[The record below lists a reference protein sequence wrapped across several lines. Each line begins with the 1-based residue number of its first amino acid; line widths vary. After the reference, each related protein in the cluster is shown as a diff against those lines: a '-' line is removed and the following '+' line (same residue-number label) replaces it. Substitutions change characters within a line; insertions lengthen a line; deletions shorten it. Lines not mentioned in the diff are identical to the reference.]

1 MLRKLAIVLAIVI
14 VVFLI
19 VVAMQPDDYRIS
31 RSKTIAAPPA
41 AAFAQAN
48 DFHNWAAWSAW
59 DKIDPNMK
67 RTYEGSPSGVG
78 AVYKWSGNDEIGE
91 GKMTITES
99 KPNELVRVK
108 LEFFKP
114 MEGQAMADMTFK
126 SEGAGTLATWE
137 MYGKNNFLGKA
148 FHLCI
153 DMDKMIGGKYD
164 ESLTALKSVV
174 ETGTKPV
181 DTTKPTPSATAK

>member
-1 MLRKLAIVLAIVI
+1 MLRKLAIVLAVLI
-14 VVFLI
+14 VVFL
-19 VVAMQPDDYRIS
+19 VSVAIQPDEYRIS
-31 RSKTIAAPPA
+31 RSASIAAPPDA
-41 AAFAQAN
+41 VFAETN
-48 DFHNWAAWSAW
+48 DLHKWAAWSAW
-59 DKIDPNMK
+59 DKIDPAMV
-67 RTYEGSPSGVG
+67 RTYEGAASGVG

-126 SEGAGTLATWE
+126 PDGAGTTATWE
-137 MYGKNNFLGKA
+137 MYGCNNFLGKA

-153 DMDKMIGGKYD
+153 DMDKMIGGKYE
-164 ESLTALKSVV
+164 ESLAALKSLV
-174 ETGTKPV
+174 ESGAKPA
-181 DTTKPTPSATAK
+181 DAAKPTAASTAK